1 MDFIT
6 LRIGMDTTK
15 SSYYLDLLE
24 VVLLGIIVFL
34 IPVHV
39 FLTPIPIATL
49 CFLFLVRPRNYKAL
63 RESARTLG
71 FWAMLI
77 PFLLYLIGLSYSDD
91 ITTALHNTETALSL
105 LTFPLIATAFRL
117 NGIERKLSILNISLI
132 AGIFAIMIFS
142 IINACGNYMETHN
155 TDVFFYTQLLSSPHH
170 HSYYAM
176 FAVIIITQDI
186 LRNRQLH
193 SKGYIAIEIATALI
207 MVVFIGM
214 LSSKITILLLA
225 IYAMYLIVRMVLSKR
240 IPKWLSIL
248 VAVLTIASIPAI
260 YSLPMVKYRIVS
272 MLDSL
277 KAQHD
282 GVETV
287 RTRNES
293 TTIRIKCMESAV
305 DVISE
310 NWLIGT
316 GEGDV
321 YAELQKKMKLR
332 MGDDYEGTCASHNQF
347 LRSFASFGIMGIASL
362 LLLFFA
368 MFRKAIKMCNG
379 TMIWWCIITFCFFCI
394 EDMFCIIN
402 GIIFFCLFTGIMLMG
417 RKTMDN

>member
-6 LRIGMDTTK
+6 LRIGMGTTK

-24 VVLLGIIVFL
+24 VVLLGITAFL
-34 IPVHV
+34 IPVQV

-63 RESARTLG
+63 RESMHTLG

-77 PFLLYLIGLSYSDD
+77 PFLLYIIGLAYSDD

-105 LTFPLIATAFRL
+105 LAFPLIATAF
-117 NGIERKLSILNISLI
+117 S
-132 AGIFAIMIFS
+132 IFAIMIFS

-186 LRNRQLH
+186 IRNRSLR
-193 SKGYIAIEIATALI
+193 SKGFIAAEIVTTLI
-207 MVVFIGM
+207 MIVFIGM

-225 IYAMYLIVRMVLSKR
+225 IYAIYLIVRMVMSKR
-240 IPKWLSIL
+240 IPKWFSIL
-248 VAVLTIASIPAI
+248 IATLTIASVPAF
-260 YSLPMVKYRIVS
+260 YTLPMVKYRIDS

-293 TTIRIKCMESAV
+293 TTIRIKCMESALE
-305 DVISE
+305 VISE

-332 MGDDYEGTCASHNQF
+332 MGDDYNGTCASHNQF
-347 LRSFASFGIMGIASL
+347 LRSFASFGILGIASL

-368 MFRKAIKMCNG
+368 MFRKA
-379 TMIWWCIITFCFFCI
+379 T
-394 EDMFCIIN
+394 
-402 GIIFFCLFTGIMLMG
+402 
-417 RKTMDN
+417 